1 MCRKGTNVA
10 LTVSD
15 QRKAMH
21 DSPEALSQWLRDI
34 YTTGLQSNGILLV
47 SGSVF
52 AEFMDAYNRVVLGY
66 QTKSVNRYLDDSVRG
81 SIQRV
86 QDVQGRVGFHHG
98 LADPKVAPTAS
109 LSDDSDDVSQDTV
122 QNSTQQTISDAFGLP
137 SSDDSVADTD
147 DGNDNQLSPGW
158 GTPDSSDE
166 NIPPVGDDEP
176 DYGFDSNVDND
187 SDDLSGKV
195 YEDSESDQ
203 AAQKEVG
210 YAELDSDTDSL
221 AHSQFNAGD
230 TASRIMSGTDSVLD
244 SLGND
249 LQADNLD
256 GQIQPTA
263 QDNQVDQSD
272 DGLQLKSQSDVT
284 LTHDGDST
292 SLSSNLFGTTSV
304 DDDSK
309 DVTASSDSHLS
320 DLMSSLDNL
329 MNDGNNDDGSN
340 DKPPF

>member
-1 MCRKGTNVA
+1 M
-10 LTVSD
+10 
-15 QRKAMH
+15 
-21 DSPEALSQWLRDI
+21 
-34 YTTGLQSNGILLV
+34 
-47 SGSVF
+47 
-52 AEFMDAYNRVVLGY
+52 
-66 QTKSVNRYLDDSVRG
+66 
-81 SIQRV
+81 
-86 QDVQGRVGFHHG
+86 
-98 LADPKVAPTAS
+98 
-109 LSDDSDDVSQDTV
+109 
-122 QNSTQQTISDAFGLP
+122 
-137 SSDDSVADTD
+137 
-147 DGNDNQLSPGW
+147 SPGW
-158 GTPDSSDE
+158 GTPDSNDE
-166 NIPPVGDDEP
+166 DIPSVGDDEP

-272 DGLQLKSQSDVT
+272 DGLQLKSQSDVI